1 MSICVFYPD
10 SEPVPFR
17 YAVPT
22 RWSGEIPPPYDSS
35 LLPQDYL
42 EFAIEDM
49 LGARPQNLVNAFG
62 NIKRSM
68 HFLIDCIL
76 YQYGVFTHHRT
87 VNFPAKLRLLDGI
100 GILPITLVRNLNIE
114 RNLLEHEYAIPSRK
128 RVEEAL
134 DVAKLLL
141 MATERLV
148 ERIPTELVVGWRNPK
163 RHFVLRLDPIRGEI
177 TLHNFT
183 AKGKYARHNG
193 ISHFSGGLRSITGGY
208 LPGIGVVEKPCRTI
222 PINRARS
229 TTWKPIIAEL
239 VNLQRRTSRRET
251 VVNRGSGEVV
261 IPITIP
267 LPELPSKSWSE
278 LIDELLLKKTGDDEN
293 KKAN

>member
-1 MSICVFYPD
+1 LSICVFYPD

-148 ERIPTELVVGWRNPK
+148 V
-163 RHFVLRLDPIRGEI
+163 
-177 TLHNFT
+177 
-183 AKGKYARHNG
+183 
-193 ISHFSGGLRSITGGY
+193 
-208 LPGIGVVEKPCRTI
+208 
-222 PINRARS
+222 
-229 TTWKPIIAEL
+229 